1 WIPASH
7 IPTNADGTITIRNGH
22 TINFDNDVIDA
33 DELIVRAGATF
44 YGIEGALHVHDGAGI
59 DFRCDGIF
67 SIATS
72 QITVDGAIQ
81 FTSNSVFTW
90 GSGGFNGT
98 GTIEVLNGFNWF
110 LNSGD
115 HTLDGCTF
123 TNYGYAH
130 LQGGNLVFRG
140 SDPHFINQSIFE
152 VASSFDMVNDGASN
166 AWFENGNTGSI
177 SALTSTTVNIPANV
191 RFTTDGSMFLYGS
204 EIHFESLSDPLMGNI
219 GIMDIDAQIVSDDVV
234 RFAGP
239 EMVNNGHFIAPDLQ
253 MVGSGMQYIYGS
265 GPYQKISTI
274 SAVGINAFTTLN
286 IDGELNLV
294 NGNVF
299 TTVANGAVVH
309 LTASSVISYSGV
321 HPPRIIGALQRDI
334 TTSGPVDFPVGGAAA
349 EDYAPIVINPDVTSP
364 GSLTVTTQQGDH
376 YAEILSRLISSK
388 SVNRTWSITNNGLGY
403 SSCEITFNWDS
414 ADVDAGTIYGNFGVG
429 EWRAASWAYPVANSV
444 TATSITVTG
453 VILSAEYAV
462 AELEPQ
468 QDPGTYRTYADGD
481 WNDVA
486 NWLVYDGNTW
496 LPASTPPDN
505 SSVAVQVHHKMV
517 VNSPASGNNVVVE
530 NAPATVFDAG
540 WGATLTVNSSLTLL
554 HSGNHPD
561 LLVLGDANPNGRV
574 KVELNSGGSIGGDNA
589 QDSIVVRGELD
600 AGNATAYLYLS
611 GGTILNTIDAGLFDQ
626 VGGHVRALPG
636 TSTIQCDIH
645 VDGTEFW
652 ISGGPTSTTIQ
663 ANSNGSTN
671 FHPTFYNYGTVKA
684 IGINSGTIDQL
695 VDFLFI
701 NHDNLEVQQSD
712 FHIIKADSY
721 FDTQAIWNTGV
732 GSNSSVYLLNFGKL
746 TIDGISENWDGAI
759 NLINSNDTIRSSGP
773 IIFSGTTVNS
783 QGLITANPFEV
794 AEESVTPGTTTV
806 NGNFTALRL
815 NNSGG
820 LKLDVNDLT
829 ITENLDLTNGKIR
842 TDAFILN
849 LLPGAGISNA
859 SEISYVN
866 GNLMQFFSDSQPL
879 TYPIGDDDSYTPVE
893 LLPAII
899 SPGKIILHSEPGDHP
914 QISSSEITEAESVNR
929 YWTLTNIDANFSS
942 ATITLNWVAPDED
955 AGVSS
960 NNLVV
965 QQFVSPNWITPNLV
979 SRNTNSITISGVQS
993 SGDFQ
998 IGQSSTISTNRNL
1011 EVEENGANGAYTS
1024 INDAI
1029 NAANSN
1035 DTIIVHPRANGNRYN
1050 NGGIQDA
1057 SGSKTGLH
1065 FRSSDPGEKF
1075 RLSGHVY
1082 LQDGWNIHDLDL
1094 VGTVYNYANTA
1105 LPYEIADSRIEGNVN
1120 DMSEGNG
1127 INVGSLLRDSIING
1141 YAAINGG
1148 VIQGCYF
1155 QNGLLE
1161 SIIVRNGGT
1170 SGDTIRIEDNIID
1183 EYNHQF
1189 AFFSINDQNP
1199 LHVTNNLFRLYD
1211 NISNDGQ
1218 SPSAFW
1224 IDAEYNGANSYFEN
1238 NTVWSDSKNGNA
1250 LVFSTTSFW
1259 VIKNN
1264 LAYVKDPVSN
1274 VMFANGFPVEFTY
1287 NYVHLFNTAAPFE
1300 GAITGSL
1307 DPSNNGNSNSI
1318 LSENGRPWIGSDAID
1333 GGDPNPVYNDVS
1345 DGSRNDAG
1353 AFGGASPLDLFF
1365 PIASITDSIFY
1376 YTDADQDGYGD
1387 FNSPVFANGQTL
1399 PVGSQLNGLDCDD
1412 NNAQINP
1419 TAIELCDGIDENCNG
1434 ILDDNNSLSF

>member
-1 WIPASH
+1 AGFSIGALGYAGTGEDVNGYTNDFYVYDPSLNSWTAVTSFPGAARTEGVGFSISGLGYIGTGQVAVTGAVNDFYQYDPNNGVGGSWISVAPIPVERSGAVGLALSTRALVGSGKNNSGALSDFYSYDSNTDSWTSIASIPGGNRFGATGFAINGIAYVGMGTDGTNYPSDFYGYESTSNSWNRIADYPTTAVKYSTGFSIGAFGFTFLGDFGTPSYTNGAWKYIPAASGDYRSAQTGAWSDLSSWEVFDGVSWIPASH

-219 GIMDIDAQIVSDDVV
+219 GIMDIDAQIVSEDVV

-611 GGTILNTIDAGLFDQ
+611 GGTILNTIDGGLFDQ

-652 ISGGPTSTTIQ
+652 ISGG
-663 ANSNGSTN
+663 
-671 FHPTFYNYGTVKA
+671 
-684 IGINSGTIDQL
+684 
-695 VDFLFI
+695 
-701 NHDNLEVQQSD
+701 
-712 FHIIKADSY
+712 
-721 FDTQAIWNTGV
+721 
-732 GSNSSVYLLNFGKL
+732 
-746 TIDGISENWDGAI
+746 
-759 NLINSNDTIRSSGP
+759 
-773 IIFSGTTVNS
+773 
-783 QGLITANPFEV
+783 
-794 AEESVTPGTTTV
+794 
-806 NGNFTALRL
+806 
-815 NNSGG
+815 
-820 LKLDVNDLT
+820 
-829 ITENLDLTNGKIR
+829 
-842 TDAFILN
+842 
-849 LLPGAGISNA
+849 
-859 SEISYVN
+859 
-866 GNLMQFFSDSQPL
+866 
-879 TYPIGDDDSYTPVE
+879 
-893 LLPAII
+893 
-899 SPGKIILHSEPGDHP
+899 
-914 QISSSEITEAESVNR
+914 
-929 YWTLTNIDANFSS
+929 
-942 ATITLNWVAPDED
+942 
-955 AGVSS
+955 
-960 NNLVV
+960 
-965 QQFVSPNWITPNLV
+965 
-979 SRNTNSITISGVQS
+979 
-993 SGDFQ
+993 
-998 IGQSSTISTNRNL
+998 
-1011 EVEENGANGAYTS
+1011 
-1024 INDAI
+1024 
-1029 NAANSN
+1029 
-1035 DTIIVHPRANGNRYN
+1035 
-1050 NGGIQDA
+1050 
-1057 SGSKTGLH
+1057 
-1065 FRSSDPGEKF
+1065 
-1075 RLSGHVY
+1075 
-1082 LQDGWNIHDLDL
+1082 
-1094 VGTVYNYANTA
+1094 
-1105 LPYEIADSRIEGNVN
+1105 
-1120 DMSEGNG
+1120 
-1127 INVGSLLRDSIING
+1127 
-1141 YAAINGG
+1141 
-1148 VIQGCYF
+1148 
-1155 QNGLLE
+1155 
-1161 SIIVRNGGT
+1161 
-1170 SGDTIRIEDNIID
+1170 
-1183 EYNHQF
+1183 
-1189 AFFSINDQNP
+1189 
-1199 LHVTNNLFRLYD
+1199 
-1211 NISNDGQ
+1211 
-1218 SPSAFW
+1218 
-1224 IDAEYNGANSYFEN
+1224 
-1238 NTVWSDSKNGNA
+1238 
-1250 LVFSTTSFW
+1250 
-1259 VIKNN
+1259 
-1264 LAYVKDPVSN
+1264 
-1274 VMFANGFPVEFTY
+1274 
-1287 NYVHLFNTAAPFE
+1287 
-1300 GAITGSL
+1300 
-1307 DPSNNGNSNSI
+1307 
-1318 LSENGRPWIGSDAID
+1318 
-1333 GGDPNPVYNDVS
+1333 
-1345 DGSRNDAG
+1345 
-1353 AFGGASPLDLFF
+1353 
-1365 PIASITDSIFY
+1365 
-1376 YTDADQDGYGD
+1376 
-1387 FNSPVFANGQTL
+1387 
-1399 PVGSQLNGLDCDD
+1399 
-1412 NNAQINP
+1412 
-1419 TAIELCDGIDENCNG
+1419 
-1434 ILDDNNSLSF
+1434 